1 MNSEQKQVGWI
12 FLVWWTGLT
21 IVGGLS
27 GDYIV
32 DTLGLGTQG
41 LNTAAGVLLSMLG
54 SGVFAL
60 SISSAQWILLR
71 RYVSKSGWWLIAGTV
86 GRAFGVLIGF
96 IAVMMIIVQFDLNGG
111 TWSFLAYVIIRG
123 AVLGVSQ
130 WIILRQ
136 WRTKTGWW
144 ILGNAISWM
153 LVPMVADFFVGTT
166 ISNPIVGILLYAIPG
181 IITGALIMWIL
192 RQPIPEPNKNG
203 KTSGSIRSLILIW
216 ALSWGISWFVGWYTV
231 WAIGWGYSF
240 VVGGEIGGRMAGGIA
255 GLIGGIGTA
264 IILRKAIAS
273 NKLKIYQSVILALGW
288 AGIVFY
294 DWADGFVVAS
304 LPGNEIQ
311 QGVGGPMSGLVGGV
325 LTALILSW
333 ANRAINWKQ
342 LVVTIG
348 GWALGF
354 TVGGLTTWNIGR
366 GIALDYATPGN
377 YSGDLSSLLL
387 LVLISSICGAFAG
400 WLGGTATSIQIL
412 TLPSQ
417 DSNNSVISN
426 EN

>member
-1 MNSEQKQVGWI
+1 MISEQKQVGWV

-21 IVGGLS
+21 IVGGLV
-27 GDYIV
+27 GDYIAEI
-32 DTLGLGTQG
+32 LGLGTQG
-41 LNTAAGVLLSMLG
+41 LDTAAGVLLSMLG

-60 SISSAQWILLR
+60 AISVAQWILLR
-71 RYVSKSGWWLIAGTV
+71 RYISKSIWWLVSGTV

-96 IAVMMIIVQFDLNGG
+96 IAVMMIIVQFDLQGG
-111 TWSFLAYVIIRG
+111 TWSYLAYVTIRG

-136 WRTKTGWW
+136 WRAKTGWW
-144 ILGNAISWM
+144 ILGNAIGWM
-153 LVPMVADFFVGTT
+153 LVPIVADFFVGTT
-166 ISNPIVGILLYAIPG
+166 ISNSIVSILLYAIPG
-181 IITGALIMWIL
+181 IITGALIVWIL
-192 RQPIPEPNKNG
+192 RQPIPEPKENG
-203 KTSGSIRSLILIW
+203 RTSGSIRSFILIW

-354 TVGGLTTWNIGR
+354 TVGGLTTWNIGH

-377 YSGDLSSLLL
+377 YSGDISSLLL
-387 LVLISSICGAFAG
+387 LILISGICGAFAG
-400 WLGGTATSIQIL
+400 WLGGTATSIQFL